1 MMMSSMFVRVTMRR
15 MMLIMVLMVMVMM
28 VGLFIVVVVLV
39 VRLVLVVNNIDIVQM
54 LYTIIGTDY
63 SVRMMVAVPDRSR
76 DRRRG
81 DDLRMYQRAGPV
93 VAQLQ
98 RAAPR
103 PEEPFRAGS
112 HPCRLPLVHLWHRA
126 HRNRN
131 RGTGW

>member
-1 MMMSSMFVRVTMRR
+1 MRVTMRR
-15 MMLIMVLMVMVMM
+15 MMRIMVLMVMVM

-112 HPCRLPLVHLWHRA
+112 HPCRLPLVHL
-126 HRNRN
+126 
-131 RGTGW
+131 

>member
-1 MMMSSMFVRVTMRR
+1 MMVMMMSSMFVRVTMRR
-15 MMLIMVLMVMVMM
+15 MMRIMVLMVMVM

-103 PEEPFRAGS
+103 PEEPFRARS
-112 HPCRLPLVHLWHRA
+112 HPCRLPLVHL
-126 HRNRN
+126 
-131 RGTGW
+131 